1 MEQLTSDQV
10 MDDSD
15 TCVYLR
21 HHAVIKK
28 DSLTTKCRVVFDGPG
43 KDSSGIS
50 LTESLHINALLVSD
64 QSFNTTRRSLG
75 EALALVK
82 HIPMTNENY
91 SEAWDKL
98 ENRYNKKPLINR

>member
-1 MEQLTSDQV
+1 MKRSLI
-10 MDDSD
+10 
-15 TCVYLR
+15 CVYVQK
-21 HHAVIKK
+21 HHATYAILSNTLEDLKAEVAN
-28 DSLTTKCRVVFDGPG
+28 
-43 KDSSGIS
+43 
-50 LTESLHINALLVSD
+50 NALLVSD